1 MGTPALK
8 NAYKIY
14 WSTRRNTMKYLKFS
28 LLALGLALSQFS
40 HALTS
45 EHLVWEKVPLV
56 IELPINQERL
66 VQFPQPIKI
75 IDQQLNA
82 NLEVLKVK
90 DSLYLK
96 AKEPFKDSRLIAQLL
111 PEGEVVILNL
121 KADEAAKNTTPIEI
135 LIDNPKST
143 PSQNINQYEYNAIQ
157 LTRFAIQALYSPERV
172 REIPEGIYR
181 TPMQTNK
188 TIPLFYEASVEA
200 RPIASWRGGNLYVTA
215 IELKNLLNKPLQLHF
230 SKIMGQWQT
239 ASFFPKSTLP
249 ERNQHEST
257 TLFVVS
263 DKPFAEALSAHRRY
277 QR

>member
-1 MGTPALK
+1 
-8 NAYKIY
+8 
-14 WSTRRNTMKYLKFS
+14 MKYVKFT
-28 LLALGLALSQFS
+28 LLAFGLALTQLS
-40 HALTS
+40 HALAS
-45 EHLVWEKVPLV
+45 EHLVWEKVPLA

-111 PEGEVVILNL
+111 PEGEVIILNL

-135 LIDNPKST
+135 LIDNPKLS

-188 TIPLFYEASVEA
+188 IIPLFYEASVEA
-200 RPIASWRGGNLYVTA
+200 RPLASWRGGNLYVTA
-215 IELKNLLNKPLQLHF
+215 VELKNLLNKPLQLHF
-230 SKIMGQWQT
+230 SKIIGQWQT

-263 DKPFAEALSAHRRY
+263 DKPFVEALSAHRRY